1 MKTKALNIL
10 AIGRD
15 EAIMQVVHRLLNA
28 HEAWTGST
36 ATTDE
41 GMNNALDKGVYD
53 IVLLCAGITGEEEK
67 QWREKLQGQHTA
79 TIVLR
84 HYGGGSGLLEN
95 EILAALDNLQT

>member
-1 MKTKALNIL
+1 METKALQIL

-28 HEAWTGST
+28 HAAWTGT
-36 ATTDE
+36 IATTDE
-41 GMNNALDKGVYD
+41 DAGKALDNGVYD
-53 IVLLCAGITGEEEK
+53 IVLLCAGITGVEEK
-67 QWREKLQGQHTA
+67 AWKEKLQSQHSS

-95 EILAALDNLQT
+95 EILAALEKP